1 MVVLWSGEV
10 MVVKLQVVM
19 TVPGKSPRE
28 FEYEFEEARI
38 TIGRDQSND
47 IQVPL
52 STVSRQHC
60 TLTREGNEWYLEDLK
75 STHGTKHN
83 AKPVGSGGKKL
94 LRDGDTIELIHF
106 VITFHTPQT
115 VSPDYSVEKTEALAR
130 KMVDEI
136 LQQIGKEGQQVPYL
150 RVMNGPDEGK
160 RFDVGPDVVEAVIGR
175 GADCD
180 FHVNDANISRRHAI
194 VRRDWN
200 EITIEDAGSKNGVL
214 LNDKKLQRPAPL
226 RDADEVFL
234 GSLKLTFIDPT
245 AKIIGQLDDIP
256 AFESPTSASRDEL
269 DEQEPELDAELDAPL
284 DEGLDAPL
292 DIDNLPSVGNTRA
305 GPESKARDT
314 QTRHPDVQQADD
326 GGTEADPF
334 EDDDPPPSKALG
346 PIDIGIIA
354 VAVVAVLSL
363 LGFVIYIMSG
373 S

>member
-1 MVVLWSGEV
+1 

-19 TVPGKSPRE
+19 TVPGKDPRE
-28 FEYEFEEARI
+28 FEYEFEEPRI

-60 TLTREGNEWYLEDLK
+60 NIVLEGSEWYLEDLK

-83 AKPVGSGGKKL
+83 GKPVGAGGKKL
-94 LRDGDTIELIHF
+94 LRDGDTVELIHF
-106 VITFHTPQT
+106 VITFRTPPAA
-115 VSPDYSVEKTEALAR
+115 SPDYSVEKTEALAR

-136 LQQIGKEGQQVPYL
+136 LNQIGKEGQQVPYL

-160 RFDVGPDVVEAVIGR
+160 RFDVGPDVAEAVVGR
-175 GADCD
+175 GNDCE
-180 FHVNDANISRRHAI
+180 FQVNDVNISRRHAI
-194 VRRDWN
+194 IRRDWN

-226 RDADEVFL
+226 RDADEILL

-256 AFESPTSASRDEL
+256 AFVSPNTASRDAH
-269 DEQEPELDAELDAPL
+269 DDQEPDP
-284 DEGLDAPL
+284 
-292 DIDNLPSVGNTRA
+292 
-305 GPESKARDT
+305 
-314 QTRHPDVQQADD
+314 ADD
-326 GGTEADPF
+326 EPEPIDQDEPPRRNDDLSYRAAAEDVHEDIAAEPDPF
-334 EDDDPPPSKALG
+334 DDDEPPPRRGLG
-346 PIDIGIIA
+346 PFEIGLIS
-354 VAVVAVLSL
+354 VAVLAVVGLSAVVL
-363 LGFVIYIMSG
+363 LLMSG